1 MSDDWGSIPDDENP
15 FVGQKAIPAAASP
28 SASWGSI
35 PDDENPFV
43 DRGAAPV
50 AARPSVGW
58 GSIPDDENPFVRAP
72 LDPADGQETA
82 DQQLQTV
89 GQIRKVVN
97 AFAPAEDKV
106 PLLRE
111 LGGDLGLELEQEKL
125 TGEGEMTPVGKFF
138 DSLDFA
144 LAGSVAVR
152 GAKVAR
158 GIKKAFALFTTR
170 PVFSALSVVSDMRE
184 FQAMPD
190 ADRRA
195 FVESLPEDDPRRSGY
210 AGFVDSLER
219 LERNRAVALDP
230 SRSSDDRIQAR
241 LRAQVDDTNARRSGL
256 SVFWAYILPNRADPY
271 GGTGL
276 ARPGVDGGQP
286 DDSVGIA
293 IRALAAGADDERRRE
308 LRAWLQKAS
317 VPVTEA
323 LVSLGMGAWETS
335 GDLIRGRGNLSLGRQ
350 IAIENGKNRYRAAF
364 MDRIRTGREEIE
376 AGDEYRGSLLL
387 NMAAQ
392 IAPELA
398 VSKLLKADF
407 AAAAPVK
414 TSRGVLTGKGDEVL
428 AESQDRALTAWSSS
442 EGRQLE
448 GEALEGTIRSLDA
461 ATAQIG
467 DMAEKGRLNVIDID
481 YGKLI
486 DGDGNV
492 LRGKEDLKRAMVLS
506 DDAPGAF
513 YRAGTASRAYRGAV
527 VRLPEWALKKY
538 DVAQRTLSK
547 GLRYGRLTEEGVYVP
562 LTMEDVL
569 GPHRW
574 AAMRKHQSGKQAAK
588 SLENRE
594 TIGMIEKLYSMAPTK
609 KARQGI
615 TVLLEAFGREVP
627 ADDVEKVVSFIK
639 EVRGQLSDLL
649 TAANTEGV
657 RRQVGRTQ
665 EAAEE
670 IGISAEGQ
678 DAWGDFV
685 RSGWDWKN
693 FQQGDAK
700 YKYIEDTDELIAAR
714 AAREA
719 NDTTKT
725 RRMLEEAFVVA
736 EYRGRQLRDRNKELE
751 SLQAKLTKQKADLT
765 LAQRQAPDAEDALS
779 QLDPPP
785 PAAATARAAEAAP
798 PTAQDWSQ
806 WVLDAPEAAAFRKA
820 IRKQGLLKERHVE
833 EGRRLQK
840 EGMREARERED
851 VIKRLEGMEKEATPD
866 KIKSVKAALKN
877 ARSAQTRAKKNNYQ
891 PKKWTNKRWRQEE
904 AARDLVAAEGAKAR
918 AAWSQA
924 QGAERAK
931 ARALEEAQGKL
942 RRLRSEHDAAH
953 PTVAFDS
960 SVTWDAT
967 PLEGHTLLK
976 VSSAAVQPGRGLFS
990 GKLADR
996 LGDSKEVVSLGSGGL
1011 QPGKMRA
1018 ARKFMGGGAAK
1029 RGVAVRPARAGVADG
1044 KVVFDDGRHRVW
1056 AAGDLGQ
1063 RFVLVAV
1070 RDADVGDFKRL
1081 VGGVEPANLGKPLG
1095 YPKAVGYQA
1104 DEVTRLQGDAA
1115 GAARVAAT
1123 GDDAVDDLV
1132 RQIEEK
1138 EAEIRALKSTTL
1150 SDDPL
1155 EAVGR
1160 AQDRMGGKGPVDRE
1174 SVGVQGYAF
1183 PGRDEGRLALE
1194 SLPDKARKWFESG
1207 ADPGAKLHHM
1217 SLSALKEKG
1226 FLTNEGELTE
1236 TAAKASAHLETVAR
1250 GADGPLAVSSYA
1262 GYEMSDLERL
1272 GRELGGTTGPY
1283 QSQLSALGILA
1294 DIESATSVELKRLT
1308 GFASPEEARVFGE
1321 LQDKLRK
1328 SQARAAELLQSERIQ
1343 ESLRDFTLA
1352 DINRAA
1358 EAVTRVGGVEAALK
1372 LQPAVRAVSEHLEGV
1387 LERLRAAGVVDS
1399 GLTMERFLEN
1409 KQVRGYVPHI
1419 LNKAKRAAGGARG
1432 RQRLGGAFE
1441 FGRTRTRTKS
1451 IAEENEGFRRE
1462 SAKEYL
1468 RGQGLGD
1475 EAIDAP
1481 GMVEET
1487 IVELGLD
1494 KLEYFE
1500 SDIKQL
1506 IYQYGTRSSR
1516 AIADAQFTRN
1526 MSELWPEGDEFAAL
1540 SKREILKNNPDLS
1553 AVDLAEQVAE
1563 AAADRGFRR
1572 VSSAARIRSLLP
1584 ETAWSGW
1591 SKHEATLAEII
1602 RSTGEGDERY
1612 KKILD
1617 FLGRPKVN
1625 GGAGLGSVDSQLAAQ
1640 AKLISTGDLYLPH
1653 NVADVIDEMA
1663 SPYAADDVKV
1673 MGNLLQGWRNI
1684 TAVLRGALT
1693 VGHLAFHGRNA
1704 LSNLVQGNLV
1714 HGAATLT
1721 AQVDGIKMLT
1731 LPAEAKMTI
1740 GKVTRP
1746 AGEWREEAR
1755 RLGVLT
1761 DFNPSDMER
1770 GLDASRVVGK
1780 RVAAEAAI
1788 GALVGGTAAAADVD
1802 PLGGLALGE
1811 RDISWKEGAALGAM
1825 AGFAGGSFAQFHG
1838 SRPMKAMKGAKAEG
1852 ATTQQAIS
1860 AGWDEFVEESLSRIK
1875 DRPVSATVSFP
1886 LEGVFIAGGGV
1897 GQAIENQA
1905 RFAGWIAGM
1914 KKGMSAKG
1922 SADLVN
1928 TTFFDYSDLTKFESG
1943 WMRLL
1948 FPFYTWNKKNALE
1961 LQPYLIQHRPTQY
1974 RVFER
1979 TLAAAARE
1987 FGPTEEDMATM
1998 DEHLKYR
2005 FAVMLPAGKLL
2016 SAGFLPQEAMM
2027 EWMKWTETPG
2037 GQPLPAGVLQML
2049 NPVAKFSAE
2058 RLFGQDLF
2066 YKRPIKGIRSARDV
2080 RDLGPRWPKIEKA
2093 LKEDNDDRRSIV
2105 QAFVGFREFK
2115 DKRGRDRFQTG
2126 WYWNHEKRGWEV
2138 DAEKGA
2144 RAMHLLRNIPYWRFA
2159 QESRKVLAETF
2170 VAGTMET
2177 ARDDVDPVERLAQA
2191 VLGINTTELR
2201 DRDDAEALFHYLTML
2216 RLEEQIADQSGLTV
2230 QSTKIPKSRLTPYLQ
2245 WAEPVAE

>member
-15 FVGQKAIPAAASP
+15 FVGQRAIPAAASP

-106 PLLRE
+106 QLLRE

-170 PVFSALSVVSDMRE
+170 PVFSALSVVSDIRE

-219 LERNRAVALDP
+219 RERNRAIALDP

-241 LRAQVDDTNARRSGL
+241 LRAQADDTNARRSGG
-256 SVFWAYILPNRADPY
+256 SVFWAYMLPNRADPY

-308 LRAWLQKAS
+308 LRAVLQKAS

-335 GDLIRGRGNLSLGRQ
+335 GDFIRGRGNLSLGRQ

-364 MDRIRTGREEIE
+364 RDRIRTGREEIE

-627 ADDVEKVVSFIK
+627 ADDVEKVVSLIK
-639 EVRGQLSDLL
+639 AVRGQLSDLL

-765 LAQRQAPDAEDALS
+765 LAQRQAPDAEGGFKDLEELKSSHFWQHKDSESFARSNLAGTGAKRTSHVVEHVVRNSQAGVNPRKLHDELS
-779 QLDPPP
+779 QSGDWHYLHRVDVGDVDAGTHGKVVPSGKEDLTKPVVVNHKGEVIDGRHRVELARERGIRHLP
-785 PAAATARAAEAAP
+785 AYVPAKYLFEKEPGAKARAAGSQAQVAEKAAATARAAEAAP
-798 PTAQDWSQ
+798 
-806 WVLDAPEAAAFRKA
+806 
-820 IRKQGLLKERHVE
+820 I
-833 EGRRLQK
+833 
-840 EGMREARERED
+840 
-851 VIKRLEGMEKEATPD
+851 
-866 KIKSVKAALKN
+866 
-877 ARSAQTRAKKNNYQ
+877 
-891 PKKWTNKRWRQEE
+891 
-904 AARDLVAAEGAKAR
+904 
-918 AAWSQA
+918 
-924 QGAERAK
+924 
-931 ARALEEAQGKL
+931 
-942 RRLRSEHDAAH
+942 
-953 PTVAFDS
+953 
-960 SVTWDAT
+960 
-967 PLEGHTLLK
+967 
-976 VSSAAVQPGRGLFS
+976 
-990 GKLADR
+990 
-996 LGDSKEVVSLGSGGL
+996 
-1011 QPGKMRA
+1011 
-1018 ARKFMGGGAAK
+1018 
-1029 RGVAVRPARAGVADG
+1029 
-1044 KVVFDDGRHRVW
+1044 
-1056 AAGDLGQ
+1056 
-1063 RFVLVAV
+1063 
-1070 RDADVGDFKRL
+1070 VG
-1081 VGGVEPANLGKPLG
+1081 
-1095 YPKAVGYQA
+1095 
-1104 DEVTRLQGDAA
+1104 
-1115 GAARVAAT
+1115 GAARVVAT

-1174 SVGVQGYAF
+1174 SVGVQGYTSTERRAIGDAVGGLTDAAEEWF
-1183 PGRDEGRLALE
+1183 KLGANLGVLNSSTRTGLKNRGLIGDDNKLTDLGLGVR
-1194 SLPDKARKWFESG
+1194 ARY
-1207 ADPGAKLHHM
+1207 
-1217 SLSALKEKG
+1217 
-1226 FLTNEGELTE
+1226 
-1236 TAAKASAHLETVAR
+1236 ETVAR

-1721 AQVDGIKMLT
+1721 AQVDGIKMLM

-1875 DRPVSATVSFP
+1875 DRPVSATMSFP